1 MRQPVPRRLSIFAAI
16 AIAVA
21 TFAVSS
27 CVEPT
32 NMKLTVAKPTS
43 TIVIERVRSPGGIES
58 WLVQDDTVPIISM
71 SFSFA
76 GAAAIDPPGKE
87 GLADMVSSLLDE
99 GAGELDSKAFQRAL
113 EDISASISFD
123 AGRERFRGSLR
134 TLSRHRDAGFQLLSL
149 AVNSPR
155 FDPKPVERI
164 RAQLIASLMSQ
175 QENPRRIAGRTWYS
189 TVFPSHP
196 YGKPVA
202 GTTDSIKAIKR
213 SDLNRFTA
221 ERFGRDNL
229 LIGVVGDITSDEL
242 GRRLDEVFAGLAARS
257 NPVRVTD
264 VRPDGAGK
272 LVIVRKKIPQ
282 SVVVFGQRG
291 IKRDDKDY
299 YAAYVMNYILGGG
312 GFSSRLTEE
321 IREKRGLA
329 YSVYSYLNPLDH
341 AGLIMGGLGTRNDRV
356 ATSLK
361 ILRAEW
367 ARIAHNGVS
376 DEELRKAKTYI
387 NGSFPLRLD
396 SSRSIANL
404 LVAIQ
409 VSKLGIDYLDRRPEL
424 IDAVSR
430 DQVRLVA
437 RRLLEPNRLTV
448 VVVGDPKDLE
458 TKP

>member
-1 MRQPVPRRLSIFAAI
+1 MRQPARHRLSYLTAVT
-16 AIAVA
+16 IAVV
-21 TFAVSS
+21 AV
-27 CVEPT
+27 
-32 NMKLTVAKPTS
+32 TVGPWVGPAAA
-43 TIVIERVRSPGGIES
+43 VDIERVRSPGGIEA
-58 WLVQDDTVPIISM
+58 WLVRDQTIPIISM

-76 GAAAIDPPGKE
+76 GAAALDPPGKQ

-99 GAGELDSKAFQRAL
+99 GAGDLDSEAFQRAV

-123 AGRERFRGSLR
+123 AGRERFHGSVRMLG
-134 TLSRHRDAGFQLLSL
+134 RHRDAAFRLLKL
-149 AVNSPR
+149 AVTEPR
-155 FDPKPVERI
+155 FDAKPVERI

-175 QENPRRIAGRTWYS
+175 QENPRRIAGRTWYR
-189 TVFPSHP
+189 TVFPGHP
-196 YGKPVA
+196 YGNPVA
-202 GTTDSIKAIKR
+202 GTTDSVKAIQ
-213 SDLNRFTA
+213 SADLKRFTA

-257 NPVRVTD
+257 APVRVID

-272 LVIVRKKIPQ
+272 LVIVRRPIPQ

-291 IKRDDKDY
+291 VKRDDKDY

-356 ATSLK
+356 ATSLE
-361 ILRAEW
+361 ILRSEW
-367 ARIAHNGVS
+367 TRIARDGVS
-376 DEELRKAKTYI
+376 DDELRAAKSYI

-396 SSRSIANL
+396 SSRRIANL

-409 VSKLGIDYLDRRPEL
+409 VSKLGIDYLDRRPAL
-424 IDAVSR
+424 INAVSR
-430 DQVRLVA
+430 DKIRNVA
-437 RRLLEPNRLTV
+437 RRLLEPDGLTV

-458 TKP
+458 STP

>member
-1 MRQPVPRRLSIFAAI
+1 MRQPARHRLSYLTAVT
-16 AIAVA
+16 IAVV
-21 TFAVSS
+21 AV
-27 CVEPT
+27 
-32 NMKLTVAKPTS
+32 TVGPWVGPAAA
-43 TIVIERVRSPGGIES
+43 VDIERVRSPGGIEA
-58 WLVQDDTVPIISM
+58 WLVRDQTIPIISM

-76 GAAAIDPPGKE
+76 GAAALDPPGKQ

-99 GAGELDSKAFQRAL
+99 GAGDLDSEAFQRAV

-123 AGRERFRGSLR
+123 AGRERFHGSVRMLG
-134 TLSRHRDAGFQLLSL
+134 RHRDAAFRLLKL
-149 AVNSPR
+149 AVTEPR
-155 FDPKPVERI
+155 FDAKPVERI

-175 QENPRRIAGRTWYS
+175 QENPRRIAGRTWYR
-189 TVFPSHP
+189 TVFPGHP
-196 YGKPVA
+196 YGNPVA
-202 GTTDSIKAIKR
+202 GTTDSVKAIQ
-213 SDLNRFTA
+213 SADLKRFTA

-257 NPVRVTD
+257 APVRVID

-272 LVIVRKKIPQ
+272 LVIVRKPIPQ

-291 IKRDDKDY
+291 VKRDDKDY

-356 ATSLK
+356 ATSLE
-361 ILRAEW
+361 ILRSEW
-367 ARIAHNGVS
+367 TRIARDGVS
-376 DEELRKAKTYI
+376 DDELRAAKSYI

-396 SSRSIANL
+396 SSRRIANL

-409 VSKLGIDYLDRRPEL
+409 VSKLGIDYLDRRPAL
-424 IDAVSR
+424 INAVSR
-430 DQVRLVA
+430 DKIRNVA
-437 RRLLEPNRLTV
+437 RRLLEPDGLTV

-458 TKP
+458 STP